1 MQNMR
6 PPAARRT
13 GKLMAQNTPLSFQ
26 FVPFCAT
33 LIFFF
38 AFHPPINLR
47 ALLFAFTS
55 VRLLIDIC
63 ARFSTTFPAAHR
75 FPPLSLP
82 FFLPARAPQNQTSS
96 NSAPAAENP
105 YLFLLYRL
113 FPRKNPHPLPATS
126 TRKTGP
132 TASINRDAQK
142 KNTALLHARYAINEN
157 RLLQKKRLVPIAS
170 RSPRTNQVK
179 PSFNY
184 PTQPR
189 RRFTPTTHVSISAL
203 LSMYQSL

>member
-1 MQNMR
+1 MR

-63 ARFSTTFPAAHR
+63 ARFSTTFPAARR

-82 FFLPARAPQNQTSS
+82 FFCRLARRKTKRLPIPRP
-96 NSAPAAENP
+96 
-105 YLFLLYRL
+105 
-113 FPRKNPHPLPATS
+113 PRKIHIYSYYIDCSREKTHIPFRRPPLEKLARRHQSTA
-126 TRKTGP
+126 TRKKRTQLCS
-132 TASINRDAQK
+132 THATLSTKIDSYK
-142 KNTALLHARYAINEN
+142 KNA
-157 RLLQKKRLVPIAS
+157 
-170 RSPRTNQVK
+170 
-179 PSFNY
+179 
-184 PTQPR
+184 
-189 RRFTPTTHVSISAL
+189 
-203 LSMYQSL
+203 